1 LLKRPRLRLREEVS
15 ADCWPCPNLDLLPP
29 VAPSPALLME
39 DEAGAVPAIPD
50 RLLSLSLSL
59 SLSRSSLLS
68 SPLNP
73 MPNPNP
79 QRAWSSATLLRTF
92 GKYRTSFLAGRETIK
107 AENLVAVDARPE
119 EARGYICLCLLLFFS
134 TCRVW
139 AGGR

>member
-1 LLKRPRLRLREEVS
+1 LRLREEVS

-39 DEAGAVPAIPD
+39 DDAGAVPAIPD
-50 RLLSLSLSL
+50 RLLSLS
-59 SLSRSSLLS
+59 RSSLLS

-73 MPNPNP
+73 KPNPNP

-92 GKYRTSFLAGRETIK
+92 GKYRTSFLAGRETMK

-119 EARGYICLCLLLFFS
+119 EARGYICLCLLLFFLHS
-134 TCRVW
+134 GC
-139 AGGR
+139 GGGWGR